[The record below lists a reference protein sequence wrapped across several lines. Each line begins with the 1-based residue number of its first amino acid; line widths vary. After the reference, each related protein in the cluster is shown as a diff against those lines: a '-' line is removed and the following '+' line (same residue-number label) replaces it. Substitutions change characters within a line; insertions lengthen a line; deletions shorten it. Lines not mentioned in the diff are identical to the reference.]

1 MIQRFLP
8 PSQGGNCR
16 SVSSFPQFCRQL
28 TGHHGNVAGRGLT
41 GIYNQAAESIWFSRF
56 LPFPCRPRGT
66 SSRSLSAW
74 QATAQ
79 LVPLVLAH
87 LSLTFDRPCSAVRLE
102 ACPIPAKPRLPTTHR
117 QPRLNRGHCLQ
128 LEKFK
133 TPSKSASTS
142 ASKPHLVRV
151 KLS

>member
-8 PSQGGNCR
+8 ASQGGNCR
-16 SVSSFPQFCRQL
+16 SVSAFPQFFCQL

-41 GIYNQAAESIWFSRF
+41 GIYNQAAESIWFSRL

-79 LVPLVLAH
+79 LVLAH
-87 LSLTFDRPCSAVRLE
+87 LSLTFDRPCSAMRLE
-102 ACPIPAKPRLPTTHR
+102 ACPIPAKLRPPATHR

-133 TPSKSASTS
+133 IPQKSASTS

-151 KLS
+151 KWS